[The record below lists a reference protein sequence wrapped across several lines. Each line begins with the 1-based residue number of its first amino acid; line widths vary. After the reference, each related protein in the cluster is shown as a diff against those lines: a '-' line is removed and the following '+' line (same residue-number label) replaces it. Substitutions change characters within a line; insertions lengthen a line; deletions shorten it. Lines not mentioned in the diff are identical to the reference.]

1 LFIFQLEIVT
11 LENTAMKDK
20 FEEAQLELDVIK
32 GEIQLNG
39 PSHVANGLQ
48 QKIDDERTI
57 KMEQALIK

>member
-39 PSHVANGLQ
+39 SGHVANGLQ